1 MMDILCPKHVEHRRS
16 EKNWINRDIKLVSY
30 SSTITMVHGP
40 MYIRYLVRLNEKNI
54 GFLYRN
60 WAFGEIT
67 R

>member
-1 MMDILCPKHVEHRRS
+1 
-16 EKNWINRDIKLVSY
+16 
-30 SSTITMVHGP
+30 MVHGP